1 MISKTIPSFDEHL
14 AFLDLF
20 ICQLVDDYKAGKIR
34 SWKELEISVKEFF
47 TPQVMDRTIEVVP
60 HWGKMTSYMD
70 GFTLTH
76 VMCVFLGLYMMPEF
90 LGMTSEQQQIMK
102 WVILFHDVEKELQP
116 GKRDHFH
123 AYRST
128 VGAAKGLPDLGFP
141 VLPEYTTIFNEWSD
155 LTLSAKTTLDDSSF
169 EVEDHQ
175 KLPHI
180 LTGIERMF
188 GQDTPAALILKTIL
202 FHLSVP
208 TNDWPPPNP
217 LTEEEI
223 LRYFDLELLPC
234 LKVMNLGDSEGWA
247 LFNPE
252 VRERQRLD
260 TVQVF
265 DRLERL
271 ISQHT

>member
-1 MISKTIPSFDEHL
+1 MKTKTVPSFDEHL
-14 AFLDLF
+14 AFLDRF
-20 ICQLVDDYKAGKIR
+20 ICELVDEFNAGKIR
-34 SWKELEISVKEFF
+34 SWEELDARVKGFF
-47 TPQVMDRTIEVVP
+47 TPEVMDRAIKVVP
-60 HWGKMTSYMD
+60 HWGKMASYMD

-102 WVILFHDVEKELQP
+102 WVILFHDVEKEPQP

-123 AYRST
+123 GFRST
-128 VGAAKGLPDLGFP
+128 VGAARTLPDLGFP
-141 VLPEYTTIFNEWSD
+141 VLGEYETIFNEWSKF
-155 LTLSAKTTLDDSSF
+155 TLSAITTLDDPSI
-169 EVEDHQ
+169 EIQDNK

-180 LTGIERMF
+180 VTGIEQMY
-188 GQDTPAALILKTIL
+188 GHNTPAALILKTIL

-208 TNDWPPPNP
+208 TNDWPPPSP

-223 LRYFDLELLPC
+223 IRYFDQELLPC

-247 LFNPE
+247 LFDPE

-260 TVQVF
+260 TIQVF
-265 DRLERL
+265 DHLERL
-271 ISQHT
+271 ILQHT